1 MHCLLLRPATVRR
14 FRVRVTHPTVILR
27 RVPHLTGICPFVENV
42 IWVECVRWKSVN
54 IISRRVT
61 SVNDL
66 RSASSASTTRLLP
79 KALALGL
86 IGVRIS
92 SSYSRPSA
100 SMRGTTI
107 PKGGG
112 VGFDTP
118 PFGASEGASGGLG
131 TVARTE
137 GRPNTLRSGE
147 GVWERCITSPGER
160 GPWGAGG
167 GSASDC

>member
-1 MHCLLLRPATVRR
+1 MHWLLLRPATVRR

-27 RVPHLTGICPFVENV
+27 RVPHLTGICPVIEYV

-61 SVNDL
+61 SVYDL
-66 RSASSASTTRLLP
+66 RSASSVSTTRLLP
-79 KALALGL
+79 IALALGL

-92 SSYSRPSA
+92 SSSYSCPSA
-100 SMRGTTI
+100 PMRGIII
-107 PKGGG
+107 PKGG
-112 VGFDTP
+112 VGFATP

-131 TVARTE
+131 TVATE
-137 GRPNTLRSGE
+137 DLPNPLRSGD

-167 GSASDC
+167 GTASDC

>member
-1 MHCLLLRPATVRR
+1 MHWLLLRPTTVRR

-27 RVPHLTGICPFVENV
+27 RVPHLTGVCPFIENV
-42 IWVECVRWKSVN
+42 IWVERVRCKCVN
-54 IISRRVT
+54 MINRRLT
-61 SVNDL
+61 SVYDL
-66 RSASSASTTRLLP
+66 RSASSVSTTRLLP

-86 IGVRIS
+86 IGVRTS
-92 SSYSRPSA
+92 SSNSCPSA
-100 SMRGTTI
+100 STRGTTT

-118 PFGASEGASGGLG
+118 PFGASECASGGLG
-131 TVARTE
+131 TAPRIE
-137 GRPNTLRSGE
+137 DRPNPPRSGD